1 MTITADGQ
9 LIVEID
15 GRTRLISKE
24 QIIKAFVEP
33 RAACANYERDNYE
46 DPLINL
52 NKELVMTSELNTKD
66 PIVESVRT
74 KLLDRS
80 QVGIKKYGTTIWDN
94 TDENYIKHLQDEL
107 LDGANYCEQ
116 KLRLGEFTAKV
127 AKIMDTETNYFVIGE
142 LISKEYNKL
151 KYGN

>member
-1 MTITADGQ
+1 MTVTSDGQ

-33 RAACANYERDNYE
+33 KAACANYDRDTQ
-46 DPLINL
+46 DML
-52 NKELVMTSELNTKD
+52 KQKLVNEVD
-66 PIVESVRT
+66 PIVEAVRT

-151 KYGN
+151 KDGN

>member
-1 MTITADGQ
+1 MSITEKDE

-15 GRTRLISKE
+15 GKTRLISKD
-24 QIIKAFVEP
+24 QIIRAFAEP
-33 RAACANYERDNYE
+33 KGSCANYERDN
-46 DPLINL
+46 I
-52 NKELVMTSELNTKD
+52 D

-80 QVGIKKYGTTIWDN
+80 KVGIKKYNTTIWDN

-116 KLRLGEFTAKV
+116 KLRLGQFTAKV
-127 AKIMDTETNYFVIGE
+127 SEILDKEDNYYTIGE
-142 LISKEYNKL
+142 KISKEYNKL
-151 KYGN
+151 KNGN